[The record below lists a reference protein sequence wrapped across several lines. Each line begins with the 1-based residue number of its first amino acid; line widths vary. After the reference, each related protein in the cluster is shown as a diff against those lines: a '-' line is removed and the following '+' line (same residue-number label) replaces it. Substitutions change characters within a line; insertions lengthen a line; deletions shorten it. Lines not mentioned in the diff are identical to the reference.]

1 MLGGPW
7 QSLRDELDRWADAGR
22 RADFWLRD
30 DDAVAP
36 TPALEELLALTG
48 EYRVPLL
55 LAVIPE
61 PAGKNLA
68 DRLHDAGHVRV
79 GLHGWSHA
87 NHAPTS
93 EKKQEFGPHR
103 PHEMMLREVDKGR
116 QRLESLFGGRFV
128 PVFVPPWNRID
139 RALVPSL
146 PEAGIAM
153 LSSFGPGRGAGPLRE
168 LNSTVDTIDW
178 HGGRGGREDGE
189 LAAEIVAQLRRA
201 FDGGQEA
208 VGVLAHHLVHDA
220 AAWRFLDR
228 LFSETARHPGCRWR
242 TFAELAAETRDG

>member
-1 MLGGPW
+1 MPGCPW
-7 QSLRDELDRWADAGR
+7 QNLRDELDRWTDAGR

-36 TPALEELLALTG
+36 TLALEELLALTG
-48 EYRVPLL
+48 EHRVPLL
-55 LAVIPE
+55 LAVIPKSTE
-61 PAGKNLA
+61 RNLV
-68 DRLHDAGHVRV
+68 DRLHDAGHVRI

-87 NHAPTS
+87 NHAPPS

-103 PHEMMLREVDKGR
+103 PQETMLREVETGR
-116 QRLESLFGGRFV
+116 QRLESLFGSRFV
-128 PVFVPPWNRID
+128 PVFVPPWNRMD
-139 RALVPSL
+139 RTLVPRL
-146 PEAGIAM
+146 PEAVIAM
-153 LSSFGPGRGAGPLRE
+153 LSTFGPRRGAGPLRE
-168 LNSTVDTIDW
+168 LNSTVDIIDW
-178 HGGRGGREDGE
+178 HGNRGGREEGE

-220 AAWRFLDR
+220 AAWRFLGR

-242 TFAELAAETRDG
+242 TFAELAAPNRDG